1 MRISSNLCL
10 GFVVGYVV
18 SSYTRQTTECWA
30 LGKDR
35 VRHPRLVGRLQERGL
50 IILLSHAS
58 VNGTDVVNANV
69 GDRTSRIV
77 P

>member
-1 MRISSNLCL
+1 
-10 GFVVGYVV
+10 
-18 SSYTRQTTECWA
+18 
-30 LGKDR
+30 
-35 VRHPRLVGRLQERGL
+35 VGRLQERGL